1 MSGKMVFSSIMFLFR
16 FMPFFFLLYFLIPGR
31 GKNVVLFLGSLLF
44 YAWGEPVYVLL
55 MLFST
60 VVDYVNGRLI
70 GRYRGRNQAKA
81 FLVSSVM
88 INLFILCFFKYADF
102 LIRSVNGLTG
112 LELPLLNLPLPI
124 GISFYTFQTM
134 SYTIDVYRG
143 RAKVQRNILDFGVY
157 VTMFP
162 QLIAGPIVKY
172 SSVEEAL
179 HDRKVDIICISH
191 GLKRFVTGLAK
202 KALLANMIGEL
213 WADISAMEYGDL
225 SVFTAWMG
233 VLAFAFQI
241 YFDFSGYSDMAIGL
255 GEILG
260 FHFPENFNYPYIAS
274 SVTEFWRRWH
284 ISLGSW
290 FREYVYIPLGGSRCG
305 ALRRTANIF
314 AVWLLTGLWHGASMN
329 FVMWGLYFG
338 VILMLEKMF
347 VLRFFES
354 LPRAAGRIYTM
365 LLVIVSWVIFA
376 LDAPGE
382 IFSYLKIMLGIG
394 AENIFDDAAAYLLAN
409 NLLFLIILAVGCTK
423 LPRMAYRR
431 VCEMLSG
438 STGKETIMILA
449 ENVCLAA
456 ILIISLA
463 YVEVSTYNPF
473 LYFRF

>member
-1 MSGKMVFSSIMFLFR
+1 MVFSSVIFLFR
-16 FMPFFFLLYFLIPGR
+16 FLPFFFLLYFLIPGR
-31 GKNVVLFLGSLLF
+31 GKNVVLFFGSLLF

-88 INLFILCFFKYADF
+88 INLFLLCFFKYADF

-112 LELPLLNLPLPI
+112 LGLPLLNLPLPI

-143 RAKVQRNILDFGVY
+143 KAKVQKNILDFGVY

-172 SSVEEAL
+172 SSVEAAL
-179 HDRKVDIICISH
+179 HSRKVDVICISH
-191 GLKRFVTGLAK
+191 GLKRFITGLAK
-202 KALLANMIGEL
+202 KALLANTIGEL
-213 WADISAMEYGDL
+213 WADISAMEFGNL
-225 SVFTAWMG
+225 SVFTSWMG

-260 FHFPENFNYPYIAS
+260 FHFPENFNHPYIAS

-290 FREYVYIPLGGSRCG
+290 FREYLYIPLGGNRKG
-305 ALRRTANIF
+305 VPRQLLNILI
-314 AVWLLTGLWHGASMN
+314 VWLLTGIWHGAGWN
-329 FVMWGLYFG
+329 FLLWGLWFALLLALEKLFLGKALARLPKGIGILYNGLAVLLGWVLFALGTPAEIGGYLAAMFG
-338 VILMLEKMF
+338 FGGKLIDSQGLYLFGEYVILFAIAAAAATPLPDILVGRLEKAETGWGIALYRLGEK
-347 VLRFFES
+347 VI
-354 LPRAAGRIYTM
+354 PA
-365 LLVIVSWVIFA
+365 LLLLLSVAVIVDGTF
-376 LDAPGE
+376 
-382 IFSYLKIMLGIG
+382 
-394 AENIFDDAAAYLLAN
+394 
-409 NLLFLIILAVGCTK
+409 
-423 LPRMAYRR
+423 
-431 VCEMLSG
+431 
-438 STGKETIMILA
+438 
-449 ENVCLAA
+449 
-456 ILIISLA
+456 
-463 YVEVSTYNPF
+463 NPF

>member
-1 MSGKMVFSSIMFLFR
+1 MVFSSVIFLFR
-16 FMPFFFLLYFLIPGR
+16 FLPFFFLLYFLIPGR
-31 GKNVVLFLGSLLF
+31 GKNVVLFFGSLLF

-143 RAKVQRNILDFGVY
+143 KAKVQKNILDFGVY

-172 SSVEEAL
+172 SSVEASL
-179 HDRKVDIICISH
+179 HSRKVDVICISH
-191 GLKRFVTGLAK
+191 GLKRFITGLAR
-202 KALLANMIGEL
+202 KALLANTIGEL
-213 WADISAMEYGDL
+213 WADISAMEFGNL
-225 SVFTAWMG
+225 SVFTSWMG

-260 FHFPENFNYPYIAS
+260 FHFPENFNHPYIAS

-290 FREYVYIPLGGSRCG
+290 FREYLYIPLGGNRKG
-305 ALRRTANIF
+305 VPRQLLNILI
-314 AVWLLTGLWHGASMN
+314 VWLLTGIWHGAGWN
-329 FVMWGLYFG
+329 FLLWGLWFA
-338 VILMLEKMF
+338 LLLALEKLFLGKALARLPKGIGILYNGLAVLLGWVLFALGTPAEIGGYLAAMF
-347 VLRFFES
+347 GFGGKLIDSQGLYLFGEYFILFAIAAAAATP
-354 LPRAAGRIYTM
+354 LPGLLAGRLEKAETGWGIALYRLGEKVIPA
-365 LLVIVSWVIFA
+365 LLLLLSVAVIVDGTF
-376 LDAPGE
+376 
-382 IFSYLKIMLGIG
+382 
-394 AENIFDDAAAYLLAN
+394 
-409 NLLFLIILAVGCTK
+409 
-423 LPRMAYRR
+423 
-431 VCEMLSG
+431 
-438 STGKETIMILA
+438 
-449 ENVCLAA
+449 
-456 ILIISLA
+456 
-463 YVEVSTYNPF
+463 NPF

>member
-1 MSGKMVFSSIMFLFR
+1 MVFSSIMFLFR

-31 GKNVVLFLGSLLF
+31 GKNVILFLGSLLF

-102 LIRSVNGLTG
+102 LIRSVNSLTG
-112 LELPLLNLPLPI
+112 LDLPLLNLPLPI

-172 SSVEEAL
+172 SSVEESL
-179 HDRKVDIICISH
+179 HNRKVDIICVSH

-290 FREYVYIPLGGSRCG
+290 FREYVYIPLGGNRKG
-305 ALRRTANIF
+305 VPRQLLNILI
-314 AVWLLTGLWHGASMN
+314 VWMLTGIWHGAGWN
-329 FVMWGLYFG
+329 FLLWGLWFALL
-338 VILMLEKMF
+338 LMLEKLFLGKILARLPKGIGILYNGLAVLLGWVLFALGTPSGIGGYLAAMF
-347 VLRFFES
+347 GFGRKLIDSQGLYLFGEYFILFAIAVIAS
-354 LPRAAGRIYTM
+354 TPLPGLLVSRLEKAETGWGIALYRLGEKVVPALM
-365 LLVIVSWVIFA
+365 LLLSIAVIVDGTF
-376 LDAPGE
+376 
-382 IFSYLKIMLGIG
+382 
-394 AENIFDDAAAYLLAN
+394 
-409 NLLFLIILAVGCTK
+409 
-423 LPRMAYRR
+423 
-431 VCEMLSG
+431 
-438 STGKETIMILA
+438 
-449 ENVCLAA
+449 
-456 ILIISLA
+456 
-463 YVEVSTYNPF
+463 NPF

>member
-1 MSGKMVFSSIMFLFR
+1 MVFSSITFLI
-16 FMPFFFLLYFLIPGR
+16 YFLPVTMFAYYLAPVR
-31 GKNVVLFLGSLLF
+31 LKNTVLLAASLFF
-44 YAWGEPVYVLL
+44 YAWGEPVYIFL
-55 MLFST
+55 MLFSIVINYIAGIIT
-60 VVDYVNGRLI
+60 GD
-70 GRYRGRNQAKA
+70 AKSRKVKIPVLA
-81 FLVSSVM
+81 AAV
-88 INLFILCFFKYADF
+88 ILNVFMLGFFKYADF
-102 LIRSVNGLTG
+102 VTEGINSIFGLG
-112 LELPLLNLPLPI
+112 IKPLELPLPV
-124 GISFYTFQTM
+124 GISFYTFQAI
-134 SYTIDVYRG
+134 SYLVDVYRG
-143 RAKVQRNILDFGVY
+143 DVKVQRNIIDFAMY
-157 VTMFP
+157 ISMFP
-162 QLIAGPIVKY
+162 QLIAGPIIRLADIEGSLHRRSH
-172 SSVEEAL
+172 SSDMFTAGV
-179 HDRKVDIICISH
+179 R
-191 GLKRFVTGLAK
+191 RFTAGLAK
-202 KALLANMIGEL
+202 KAILANGAGMIWDSVKNMTAGG
-213 WADISAMEYGDL
+213 AVSPASAWIGIIG
-225 SVFTAWMG
+225 FT
-233 VLAFAFQI
+233 FQI

-255 GEILG
+255 GKMLG
-260 FHFPENFNYPYIAS
+260 FDFPENFDYPYTS
-274 SVTEFWRRWH
+274 RSVTEFWRRWH

-347 VLRFFES
+347 LLRFFES
-354 LPRAAGRIYTM
+354 LPRAAGHIYTM

-394 AENIFDDAAAYLLAN
+394 AESIFDDAAAYLLAN

-463 YVEVSTYNPF
+463 YVEASTYNPF

>member
-1 MSGKMVFSSIMFLFR
+1 MVFSSVIFLFR
-16 FMPFFFLLYFLIPGR
+16 FLPFFFLLYFLIPGR
-31 GKNVVLFLGSLLF
+31 GKNVVLFFGSLLF

-143 RAKVQRNILDFGVY
+143 KAKVQKNILDFGVY

-172 SSVEEAL
+172 SSVEASL
-179 HDRKVDIICISH
+179 HSRKVDVICISH
-191 GLKRFVTGLAK
+191 GLKRFITGLAR
-202 KALLANMIGEL
+202 KALLANTIGEL
-213 WADISAMEYGDL
+213 WADISAMEFGNL
-225 SVFTAWMG
+225 SVFTSWMG

-260 FHFPENFNYPYIAS
+260 FHFPENFNHPYIAS

-290 FREYVYIPLGGSRCG
+290 FREYLYIPLGGNRKG
-305 ALRRTANIF
+305 VPRQLLNILI
-314 AVWLLTGLWHGASMN
+314 VWLLTGIWHGAGWN
-329 FVMWGLYFG
+329 FLLWGLWFA
-338 VILMLEKMF
+338 LLLALEKLFLGKALARLPKGIGILYNGLAVLLGWVLFALGTPAEIGGYLAAMF
-347 VLRFFES
+347 GFGGKLIDSQGLYLFGEYFILFAIAAAAATP
-354 LPRAAGRIYTM
+354 LPDLLAGRLEKAETGWGIALYRLGEKVIPA
-365 LLVIVSWVIFA
+365 LLLLLSVAVIVDGTF
-376 LDAPGE
+376 
-382 IFSYLKIMLGIG
+382 
-394 AENIFDDAAAYLLAN
+394 
-409 NLLFLIILAVGCTK
+409 
-423 LPRMAYRR
+423 
-431 VCEMLSG
+431 
-438 STGKETIMILA
+438 
-449 ENVCLAA
+449 
-456 ILIISLA
+456 
-463 YVEVSTYNPF
+463 NPF